1 METEHQVALLAPK
14 ESQAF
19 KNSMNGVGKMTHR
32 YVIERYL
39 FSNLSFRYSF
49 SKIFQPSCG
58 QAKVFGEVVAPKVK
72 DFLEGQNQLLFTY
85 GATSAGKTY
94 TIQGVPGDSGIMP
107 RAVDVIFNT
116 VGDRISPQLPLQVGL
131 WILL

>member
-1 METEHQVALLAPK
+1 MV
-14 ESQAF
+14 
-19 KNSMNGVGKMTHR
+19 R
-32 YVIERYL
+32 
-39 FSNLSFRYSF
+39 
-49 SKIFQPSCG
+49 
-58 QAKVFGEVVAPKVK
+58 

-116 VGDRISPQLPLQVGL
+116 VGDRISPQLPLQVFSQFVAKMSKL
-131 WILL
+131 FFERSPNPSTRLS

>member
-1 METEHQVALLAPK
+1 MV
-14 ESQAF
+14 
-19 KNSMNGVGKMTHR
+19 R
-32 YVIERYL
+32 
-39 FSNLSFRYSF
+39 
-49 SKIFQPSCG
+49 
-58 QAKVFGEVVAPKVK
+58 

-116 VGDRISPQLPLQVGL
+116 VGDRMVIFYDIVTNMNLSKKLT
-131 WILL
+131 